1 MSGISS
7 IIGGSDFGTMQ
18 QLLANATA
26 TKTQLDQLTL
36 QASSGYAST
45 TYAGLA
51 PGAASNALSLAPQI
65 AGIANTISNLNLATG
80 QMNVQQTALS
90 SISSIASNFMSQLGT
105 VSALNT
111 QAVATIAASAQ
122 QALGQVAGL
131 LNTKSGNVYVFAGQ
145 DSANPPV
152 PDPNNMT
159 NSGFYTQ
166 IGSAV
171 AGLATNGAA
180 ATESSTL
187 AIASSNA
194 AGTTV
199 FSAGLSSGGALPVIA
214 TGGGATVPV
223 GIAANANAFVASTG
237 SNTTGSY
244 MRDILRGLATI
255 AQLTPAQV
263 SSPQF
268 SAFASDTTNSLR
280 GAITALNQDAG
291 VLGNTQSALADR
303 SSVLQQSST
312 ALSTQLANADQV
324 DMATTLS
331 KLSTTQTQLQA
342 SYQLI
347 ASMKTMSLTQYL

>member
-1 MSGISS
+1 MSGIASVT
-7 IIGGSDFGTMQ
+7 GGSDFGAMQ
-18 QLLANATA
+18 QILANATA
-26 TKTQLDQLTL
+26 TKSHLDQLTQ
-36 QASSGYAST
+36 QASSGYVST

-51 PGAASNALSLAPQI
+51 PGAANNALSLAPQI
-65 AGIANTISNLNLATG
+65 AGIANTIGNLNLASG
-80 QMNVQQTALS
+80 RMDVQQTALS
-90 SISSIASNFMSQLGT
+90 SISSIASNFMSQLGA
-105 VSALNT
+105 VDSLNA
-111 QAVATIAASAQ
+111 QSMATIAASAR

-131 LNTKSGNVYVFAGQ
+131 LNTQSGNSYVFAGQ

-152 PDPNNMT
+152 PDASNIT
-159 NSGFYTQ
+159 SSGFYTQ
-166 IGSAV
+166 IGAAV
-171 AGLATNGAA
+171 AGLDANGAA

-199 FSAGLSSGGALPVIA
+199 FSAGLSSGGALPVVA
-214 TGGGATVPV
+214 TGGGTATI

-237 SNTTGSY
+237 TGTTGSY

-263 SSPQF
+263 NNPQF
-268 SAFASDTTNSLR
+268 STFATDTTASLQ
-280 GAITALNQDAG
+280 GAIGALNQDAG
-291 VLGNTQSALADR
+291 VLGNTQSALSDR
-303 SSVLQQSST
+303 SAVLQQSSD
-312 ALSTQLANADQV
+312 ALSKQLANADQV

-331 KLSTTQTQLQA
+331 NLSTTQTQLQA